1 MALDVAPGV
10 VTDLPAPARS
20 MRAMVCEACAKPARA
35 ITSTRCASC
44 GGLMTFRYA
53 ATAADLPRTS
63 GRMWDYR
70 AFLPV
75 ADGTH
80 IVSLGEGGTPLL
92 RARNDWGC
100 EVYWKNEAQNPTGSQ
115 KDRAL
120 SIALTEARALRAER
134 VVIAST
140 GSAGLSCAA
149 YSARAGIPCL
159 ILVPQGLP
167 RERVMPMHAFGA
179 VVAEVAGSFETI
191 ETITARLSEEWYQ
204 ASTIRSVNPAQAE
217 AAKTVAFE
225 IVATLGHAP
234 DWVIVPVGGGG
245 TFYGIWRGFRCL
257 LDLEHIDRMPRMV
270 SVQVEAFNTV
280 QRAVERGVTDEQFH
294 LIAADSAAVT
304 AAINLKHRIPPDLT
318 SVLQALRD
326 SNGLAVSVSEQ
337 ETLEWQSRL
346 GSEEGIF
353 CERSSA
359 VVAAAT
365 AQLIDRTTIGRNDS
379 VVAVITGSG
388 MRDMSALV
396 REPLPRIVEGCDA
409 QDLVQLLRAKSSRQ
423 Q

>member
-1 MALDVAPGV
+1 MALDANAGVAADRNVAPIC
-10 VTDLPAPARS
+10 TR
-20 MRAMVCEACAKPARA
+20 VCEACAKPSPAA
-35 ITSTRCASC
+35 TSTHCASC
-44 GGLMTFRYA
+44 GALMTFRYT
-53 ATAADLPRTS
+53 ATATDLPR
-63 GRMWDYR
+63 GVGFMWDYR

-80 IVSLGEGGTPLL
+80 MVSLGEGGTPLL

-100 EVYWKNEAQNPTGSQ
+100 DVHWKNEAQNPTGSQ

-120 SIALTEARALRAER
+120 SIALTEARALDAKR

-167 RERVMPMHAFGA
+167 RERVAPMHAYGA
-179 VVAEVAGSFETI
+179 VVAEVAGSFEAI
-191 ETITARLSEEWYQ
+191 EKIIARLSGDWYQ

-217 AAKTVAFE
+217 SGKTVAFE
-225 IVATLGHAP
+225 IVAALGHAP
-234 DWVIVPVGGGG
+234 HWVIVPVGGGG
-245 TFYGIWRGFRCL
+245 TLYGIWRGFRCL
-257 LDLEHIDRMPRMV
+257 VELGHINQMPRMV
-270 SVQVEAFNTV
+270 SVQVDAFDTV
-280 QRAVERGVTDEQFH
+280 QRAVATGVTGKQFD
-294 LIAADSAAVT
+294 LIAADSTAVT
-304 AAINLKHRIPPDLT
+304 AAINLKHRIPPDLS

-326 SNGLAVSVSEQ
+326 SDGLAVSVSER
-337 ETLEWQSRL
+337 ETLDWQSRL

-353 CERSSA
+353 CEPSSA

-365 AQLIDRTTIGRNDS
+365 ARLIERATIRRSDC

-388 MRDMSALV
+388 MRDMGALV
-396 REPLPRIVEGCDA
+396 RESLPRIAEDCDVA
-409 QDLVQLLRAKSSRQ
+409 DLTRLLRAKSAH
-423 Q
+423 